1 MAKIG
6 FITDSTADFP
16 DGLIEQLN
24 INIIPVHVVVDSKD
38 YLDKI
43 EISNEYIVEKMKNN
57 SNVFTRPA
65 APAEYADL
73 YEKLLKKYDY
83 LLSFHVASKLSECYQ
98 SAKSSLNLI
107 PFESAKKIKIFNT
120 KSISIG
126 QAMYVLK
133 AIEIIKKE
141 KTTKDLENKVNLLMG
156 TNISNFTVDS
166 LVWLKKSGKIGTFGA
181 ALGTMLDIK
190 PLIVLKDA
198 VLKPLGNIRGKKNV
212 LNEMAQYAGKTKK
225 RTGFVYEVWVAHCDA
240 LDDAKYLSE
249 KLAKE
254 LDIDEAEI
262 KIVKS
267 GAAIAVQTGPGG
279 IAWGMIKK

>member
-16 DGLIEQLN
+16 DGIVDKLN

-43 EISNEYIVEKMKNN
+43 EITNEQIIEKMKNN
-57 SNVFTRPA
+57 NKVFTRPA
-65 APAEYADL
+65 APAEYADF

-83 LLSFHVASKLSECYQ
+83 LLSFQIASKLSECFQ

-107 PFESAKKIKIFNT
+107 DPESAKRIKIFNT

-141 KTTKDLENKVNLLMG
+141 KTVEDLENKVNLVMG
-156 TNISNFTVDS
+156 TNVSNFTVDS
-166 LVWLKKSGKIGTFGA
+166 LIWLKKSGKIGTFGA
-181 ALGTMLDIK
+181 AFGNMLDIK
-190 PLIVLKDA
+190 PLIVLKDST
-198 VLKPLGNIRGKKNV
+198 LKPLGNIRGKKNV
-212 LNEMAQYAGKTKK
+212 LKEMASYAGKTKK
-225 RTGFVYEVWVAHCDA
+225 RTGFEYEVWVAHCDA
-240 LDDAKYLSE
+240 FDDAKYLAE
-249 KLAKE
+249 ILAKE
-254 LDIDEAEI
+254 IGMDESEI
-262 KIVKS
+262 KIVTS
-267 GAAIAVQTGPGG
+267 GAAIAVQTGPGS